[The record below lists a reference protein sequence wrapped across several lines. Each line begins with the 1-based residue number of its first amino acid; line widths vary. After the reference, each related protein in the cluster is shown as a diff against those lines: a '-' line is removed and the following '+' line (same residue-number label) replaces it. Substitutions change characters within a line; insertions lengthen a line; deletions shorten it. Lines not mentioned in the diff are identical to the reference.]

1 MERKNVKLQINN
13 YCAYFKELQIP
24 GPDYSESAPKTE
36 KVLESVNLDIYENE
50 IFSIIG
56 PARSGKTTLLRSINR
71 LNDENLK
78 FSYKGDILLDGK
90 SIYQN
95 DTDVSELRR
104 TVGMVF
110 ARPVVLPMSIFENI
124 AYGLR
129 LKGINKRDE
138 LMARAEES
146 LKASY
151 LWEEV
156 KNRLNSPAQAISG
169 GQQQRL
175 CIARVIA
182 LKPEIIMLDEP
193 TSALDPISTTKIEDT
208 LSELKEKYTIILVTN
223 NTKQAARVG
232 TRTAFFLMGRMI
244 ECADTEQM
252 FTSPY
257 FKETEDYI
265 TGRFG

>member
-1 MERKNVKLQINN
+1 VDGKNIKLQINN
-13 YCAYFKELQIP
+13 YCAYFKEMHIP
-24 GPDYSESAPKTE
+24 SADYAETAAKTE
-36 KVLESVNLDIYENE
+36 KVLDCVNLTIYENE

-78 FSYKGDILLDGK
+78 FSYTGDILFDNE
-90 SIYQN
+90 SIYSE
-95 DTDVSELRR
+95 DIDVSELRR
-104 TVGMVF
+104 KAGMVF

-129 LKGINKRDE
+129 LKGINNKDE
-138 LMARAEES
+138 LMSRAEES
-146 LKASY
+146 LKAAY

-156 KNRLNSPAQAISG
+156 KNRLNSPALAISG

-232 TRTAFFLMGRMI
+232 TRTAFFLMGKMV
-244 ECADTEQM
+244 ECAATKQL
-252 FTSPY
+252 FISPAS
-257 FKETEDYI
+257 KETEDYI